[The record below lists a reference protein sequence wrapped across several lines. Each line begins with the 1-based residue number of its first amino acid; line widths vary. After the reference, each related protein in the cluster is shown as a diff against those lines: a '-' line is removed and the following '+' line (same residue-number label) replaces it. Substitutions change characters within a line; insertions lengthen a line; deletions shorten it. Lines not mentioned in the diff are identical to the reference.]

1 MTTVDD
7 SDDTAT
13 SAETSAPRRWSSPLL
28 LGAVALVVAAA
39 VVAVWFG
46 VAWIRAGGDTT
57 LGQAKARDE
66 VDRIARQAIVTFHTL
81 DFTKPDQ
88 TLGDWEAASTG
99 PLHDEVVGRRDSSKQ
114 AIVAAK
120 TVAKPAVL
128 SLAVT
133 DLNEFDGTA
142 TVIAAVE
149 VAVNTEGQ
157 QPTTKY
163 LRIQGTLQRAGDSG
177 WKLSGI
183 GQVDF
188 PRN

>member
-7 SDDTAT
+7 SAAT
-13 SAETSAPRRWSSPLL
+13 VAQRRWLNPLL
-28 LGAVALVVAAA
+28 LGALALLVAAA

-46 VAWIRAGGDTT
+46 VAWLRAGSDAS
-57 LGQAKARDE
+57 LNRAKARDE
-66 VDRIARQAIVTFHTL
+66 VDRIARSAIVTFHTL
-81 DFTKPDQ
+81 DYHNADES
-88 TLGDWEAASTG
+88 LNNWEAASTG
-99 PLHDEVVGRRDSSKQ
+99 PLHEEVVGRRTSSKQ
-114 AIVAAK
+114 AIESAK
-120 TVAKPAVL
+120 TVAKPKVL

-157 QPTTKY
+157 QPTNKY
-163 LRIQGTLQRAGDSG
+163 LRIQGALQRSGDG

-188 PRN
+188 AHS